1 MFEIIDE
8 APQEGAIIKVIGVGG
23 CGGNAVEHMIVRGLS
38 GVEFISANTDA
49 QALKRSTAPVQLQL
63 GSTLTRGLGAGAKP
77 EIGRDAAN
85 EDRDRIMELID
96 GADML
101 FITAGMGGGTGTGA
115 APVIADIA
123 KTHEHPD
130 RRRRHA
136 AVRVRGQAAD
146 ASRRAGIEEL
156 AKKVDSL
163 IIIPNDKLMQV
174 LGEDVS
180 VLDAYAAANDVLHG
194 AVSGIAE
201 VINNAG
207 LVNVDFADVR
217 TVMGEV
223 GMAMMGSATAN
234 GADRARLAAEAAVR
248 SPLLEDV
255 NLQGARGVLV
265 NITASAGLRMK
276 EYHEVMNTIKE
287 FTADD
292 AMVIVGTVIDD
303 AMEDRLRV
311 TMVATGLGGAAAKQQ
326 RAPSIALVEPAQVVQ
341 RTGTDNVGVTVES
354 INYEDLD
361 QPAVV
366 RRGRTPPRGSG
377 AGLRRRRDPGLFA
390 QAGGLTGRSRRGRKA
405 IAFAQRPR
413 FRGARA
419 DLWP

>member
-1 MFEIIDE
+1 MFEIIE
-8 APQEGAIIKVIGVGG
+8 QTTQEGAVIKVIGVGG
-23 CGGNAVEHMIVRGLS
+23 CGGNAVEHMIVRGLA
-38 GVEFISANTDA
+38 GVEFICANTDA
-49 QALKRSTAPVQLQL
+49 QALKRSTAPIQLQL
-63 GSTLTRGLGAGAKP
+63 GSNLTRGLGAGAKP
-77 EIGRDAAN
+77 EIGRDAAM
-85 EDRDRIMELID
+85 EDRDRISEMID

-123 KTHEHPD
+123 KSMGILTV
-130 RRRRHA
+130 
-136 AVRVRGQAAD
+136 AVVTRPFLFEGKRQRVAQ
-146 ASRRAGIEEL
+146 AGIEEL

-163 IIIPNDKLMQV
+163 IIIPNNKLMEV

-180 VLDAYAAANDVLHG
+180 LLDAYAAANDVLHS

-223 GMAMMGSATAN
+223 GMAMMGSATVA
-234 GADRARLAAEAAVR
+234 GTERARLAAQQAVK

-255 NLQGARGVLV
+255 NLLGARGVLV
-265 NITASAGLRMK
+265 NITASAGLKMR

-287 FTADD
+287 FTAED

-303 AMEDRLRV
+303 AMDDRLRV
-311 TMVATGLGGAAAKQQ
+311 TMVATGLGGATARQ
-326 RAPSIALVEPAQVVQ
+326 RAPNIQLVEPVAA
-341 RTGTDNVGVTVES
+341 RTGTDGVGLAIGQ

-366 RRGRTPPRGSG
+366 RRGRGTPSASLPAAAYDTSEIP
-377 AGLRRRRDPGLFA
+377 AFLRK
-390 QAGGLTGRSRRGRKA
+390 QA
-405 IAFAQRPR
+405 
-413 FRGARA
+413 
-419 DLWP
+419 D

>member
-1 MFEIIDE
+1 MFEIIDQQD
-8 APQEGAIIKVIGVGG
+8 PEGAIIKVIGVGG

-38 GVEFISANTDA
+38 GVEFICANTDA
-49 QALKRSTAPVQLQL
+49 QALKRSTARTQLQL

-77 EIGRDAAN
+77 EIGRDAAM
-85 EDRDRIMELID
+85 EDRDRIAELIE

-123 KTHEHPD
+123 KSLGILTV
-130 RRRRHA
+130 
-136 AVRVRGQAAD
+136 AVVTRPFRFEGKRQRV
-146 ASRRAGIEEL
+146 ASAGIEEL
-156 AKKVDSL
+156 TKKVDSL
-163 IIIPNDKLMQV
+163 IIIPNDKLMEV

-180 VLDAYAAANDVLHG
+180 VIDAYAAANDVLHG

-201 VINNAG
+201 VINNPG

-223 GMAMMGSATAN
+223 GMAMMGSASAD
-234 GADRARLAAEAAVR
+234 GVDRARVAAQQAVK

-255 NLQGARGVLV
+255 NLAGARGVLV
-265 NITASAGLRMK
+265 NITASAGLKMK

-287 FTADD
+287 FTAED

-303 AMEDRLRV
+303 MMEDRLRV
-311 TMVATGLGGAAAKQQ
+311 TMIATGLGGIEKAVK
-326 RAPSIALVEPAQVVQ
+326 RPPKLEVFETVIE
-341 RTGTDNVGVTVES
+341 RTGTDNIGMTVTDT
-354 INYEDLD
+354 IDYDKLD

-366 RRGRTPPRGSG
+366 RRGRHPSAVAASSAFDPSDIP
-377 AGLRRRRDPGLFA
+377 AFLRK
-390 QAGGLTGRSRRGRKA
+390 QA
-405 IAFAQRPR
+405 
-413 FRGARA
+413 
-419 DLWP
+419 D

>member
-8 APQEGAIIKVIGVGG
+8 APEEGAVIKVIGVGG
-23 CGGNAVEHMIVRGLS
+23 CGGNAVEHMITRGLS
-38 GVEFISANTDA
+38 GVDFVCANTDA
-49 QALKRSTAPVQLQL
+49 QALKRSTARTQLQL
-63 GSTLTRGLGAGAKP
+63 GSTLTRGLGAGARP
-77 EIGRDAAN
+77 EIGRDAAM
-85 EDRDRIMELID
+85 EDRDRIAGMIE

-123 KTHEHPD
+123 KSLGILTVAVVTRPFKFEGK
-130 RRRRHA
+130 RQRVA
-136 AVRVRGQAAD
+136 A
-146 ASRRAGIEEL
+146 AGIEEL
-156 AKKVDSL
+156 TKKVDSL
-163 IIIPNDKLMQV
+163 IVIPNDKLMDV

-201 VINNAG
+201 VINNPG

-223 GMAMMGSATAN
+223 GMAMMGSATSS
-234 GADRARLAAEAAVR
+234 GLDRARSAAQQAVK

-255 NLQGARGVLV
+255 NLAGARGVLV
-265 NITASAGLRMK
+265 NITASASLKMK

-287 FTADD
+287 FTAED

-303 AMEDRLRV
+303 AMEDQLRV
-311 TMVATGLGGAAAKQQ
+311 TMIATGLGGAVVATRRPPKLEM
-326 RAPSIALVEPAQVVQ
+326 IETMVEQ
-341 RTGTDNVGVTVES
+341 RTGTDNVGMRVET
-354 INYEDLD
+354 IDYEKLD

-366 RRGRTPPRGSG
+366 RRGRHAVSAPAPAFDPSEIP
-377 AGLRRRRDPGLFA
+377 AFLRK
-390 QAGGLTGRSRRGRKA
+390 QA
-405 IAFAQRPR
+405 
-413 FRGARA
+413 
-419 DLWP
+419 D